1 MSSKLKA
8 ESGAVGIS
16 VLSYQPAVRK
26 LSFRIVHPSLRIS
39 PRSPLRPHPLPW
51 PRASTAQVAQL
62 RGLRGGAFRV
72 AGEDGALGGKIRP
85 GVSLVAHS
93 SLLTRLPG
101 RTPVIGGARSSPARS
116 VRGRRLRWS
125 VFEIPREIRNG
136 DSSLNRSRPSRRA
149 APTWPGLCP
158 LRPVGDKEGHR
169 PGAGNRQ
176 PRGEA
181 GAPGPRSP
189 ARRSQPSS
197 AACVV
202 TTRFWPLAKLDGP
215 DFAYATG
222 DCSLSLSFCLYLK
235 MCT

>member
-1 MSSKLKA
+1 M
-8 ESGAVGIS
+8 
-16 VLSYQPAVRK
+16 
-26 LSFRIVHPSLRIS
+26 
-39 PRSPLRPHPLPW
+39 
-51 PRASTAQVAQL
+51 AQL

-72 AGEDGALGGKIRP
+72 AGEDGALGGKARP

-136 DSSLNRSRPSRRA
+136 DSSLNRSRPSQRA
-149 APTWPGLCP
+149 APTWPGLCR
-158 LRPVGDKEGHR
+158 LRSVGDKEG
-169 PGAGNRQ
+169 PGAGNGQ

-189 ARRSQPSS
+189 ARRSQPSMRGDH
-197 AACVV
+197 AV
-202 TTRFWPLAKLDGP
+202 LASGE
-215 DFAYATG
+215 TG
-222 DCSLSLSFCLYLK
+222 RTGLHVRDWRLFSLSLFLSVPEDVYLK
-235 MCT
+235 E